1 MGSLM
6 AGWDSPTSDPKS
18 VKYKRN
24 KSLTQEEIDNYWRE
38 KKRRDQEEHL
48 KPISSSSDISHGDD
62 DQESKYKEEE
72 GESGVTEKVS
82 LMENDKEAKN
92 LERFMKTNAWWTR
105 SNMAFLNEP
114 PVLEGNTKR
123 YASQFHVANLSTSL

>member
-24 KSLTQEEIDNYWRE
+24 KSLTKEEIDNYWRE
-38 KKRRDQEEHL
+38 QKKKDQEEHL
-48 KPISSSSDISHGDD
+48 KPISSSGDISNDD
-62 DQESKYKEEE
+62 DQESKFKEEVE
-72 GESGVTEKVS
+72 ESGVTEKVA
-82 LMENDKEAKN
+82 LMKMDKETKN
-92 LERFMKTNAWWTR
+92 LEKFMKTNAWWTR

-114 PVLEGNTKR
+114 PVLEGCTKR
-123 YASQFHVANLSTSL
+123 YASQFHVANLSASI

>member
-24 KSLTQEEIDNYWRE
+24 KSLTKEEIDNYWRE
-38 KKRRDQEEHL
+38 QKKKDQEEHL
-48 KPISSSSDISHGDD
+48 KPISSSGDISNDD
-62 DQESKYKEEE
+62 DQESKFKEEVE
-72 GESGVTEKVS
+72 ESGVTEKVA
-82 LMENDKEAKN
+82 LMKMDKETKN
-92 LERFMKTNAWWTR
+92 LEKFMKTNAWWTR

-114 PVLEGNTKR
+114 PVLEGCTQR
-123 YASQFHVANLSTSL
+123 YASQFHVANLSASI